1 MADKTEQA
9 VKTGT
14 KYLENQS
21 RKAAMTP
28 EERKKC
34 DRITGRLNVI
44 EQELEAASNYFKQGR
59 KTDAARLYV
68 ACGEAFV
75 KMQAETQD
83 DPLFVEALK
92 ARVKDCV

>member
-1 MADKTEQA
+1 M
-9 VKTGT
+9 
-14 KYLENQS
+14 
-21 RKAAMTP
+21 
-28 EERKKC
+28 
-34 DRITGRLNVI
+34 
-44 EQELEAASNYFKQGR
+44 FKQGR

-75 KMQAETQD
+75 KMQDETQD